1 MTAEEVIEGIESL
14 ALVTVGF
21 LEQEPFRRKLY
32 ALCLKAYDA
41 GLHQAGPKL
50 NGEGLTR
57 RLEGRLSDEQLRTLR
72 ITWDAWLYAMTHLR

>member
-1 MTAEEVIEGIESL
+1 MTAEEVIKGIESL

-32 ALCLKAYDA
+32 ALCLKTFDA
-41 GLHQAGPKL
+41 GLHQVGPKL
-50 NGEGLTR
+50 NGEGLMK
-57 RLEGRLSDEQLRTLR
+57 RLEGRLSDEQLRTLG